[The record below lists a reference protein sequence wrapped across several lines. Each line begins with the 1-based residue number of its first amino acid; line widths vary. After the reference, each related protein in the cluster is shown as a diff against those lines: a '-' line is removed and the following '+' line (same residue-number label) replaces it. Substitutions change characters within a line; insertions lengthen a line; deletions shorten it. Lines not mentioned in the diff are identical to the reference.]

1 MILDVDDVE
10 FGGRAYCAL
19 VQMRPANPD
28 GAADEREPS
37 FEVLH
42 LWIDR
47 PFPLGSKT
55 KPDSLSGCWD
65 EIDPE
70 ENKQAADACIDAF
83 RERNPYHCEW
93 R

>member
-10 FGGRAYCAL
+10 FGGRAYCAC
-19 VQMRPANPD
+19 VQIRPANPD

-42 LWIDR
+42 LWIDNG
-47 PFPLGSKT
+47 PYN
-55 KPDSLSGCWD
+55 WD

-70 ENKQAADACIDAF
+70 ENEQAADACVDAF
-83 RERNPYHCEW
+83 KERHPYHCEW

>member
-10 FGGRAYCAL
+10 FGGRAYCAC

-47 PFPLGSKT
+47 PPNN
-55 KPDSLSGCWD
+55 WD

-70 ENKQAADACIDAF
+70 ENKQAADACVDAF
-83 RERNPYHCEW
+83 RERFPYHCEW

>member
-19 VQMRPANPD
+19 VQMRPANPA
-28 GAADEREPS
+28 GVADEREPS

-42 LWIDR
+42 LWIDNG
-47 PFPLGSKT
+47 PC
-55 KPDSLSGCWD
+55 DWD

-70 ENKQAADACIDAF
+70 ENTQAADACVDAF
-83 RERNPYHCEW
+83 RERFPYHCEW

>member
-1 MILDVDDVE
+1 MILEVDDVE

-19 VQMRPANPD
+19 IQMRPANPD

-47 PFPLGSKT
+47 PP
-55 KPDSLSGCWD
+55 CNWD

-70 ENKQAADACIDAF
+70 ENKQAADACVDAF
-83 RERNPYHCEW
+83 RERFPYHCEW

>member
-10 FGGRAYCAL
+10 FGGRAYCAC

-42 LWIDR
+42 LWRSQAFLLEQR
-47 PFPLGSKT
+47 PPYN
-55 KPDSLSGCWD
+55 WD

-70 ENKQAADACIDAF
+70 ENKQAADACVDAF
-83 RERNPYHCEW
+83 RERFPYHCEW

>member
-10 FGGRAYCAL
+10 FGGRDYCAL

-42 LWIDR
+42 LWIR
-47 PFPLGSKT
+47 SGRSFRGSRLKW
-55 KPDSLSGCWD
+55 PPCNWD

-70 ENKQAADACIDAF
+70 ENKQAADACVDAF
-83 RERNPYHCEW
+83 RERFPYHCEW

>member
-47 PFPLGSKT
+47 PPCLRSAAH
-55 KPDSLSGCWD
+55 SWD

-70 ENKQAADACIDAF
+70 ENKQAADACVDAF
-83 RERNPYHCEW
+83 RERFPYHCEW

>member
-10 FGGRAYCAL
+10 FGGRAYCAC

-47 PFPLGSKT
+47 PPYN
-55 KPDSLSGCWD
+55 WD

-70 ENKQAADACIDAF
+70 ENKQAADACVDAF

>member
-10 FGGRAYCAL
+10 FGGRAYCAC

-47 PFPLGSKT
+47 PPYN
-55 KPDSLSGCWD
+55 WD

>member
-42 LWIDR
+42 LWIDK
-47 PFPLGSKT
+47 PLDQCGR
-55 KPDSLSGCWD
+55 LWD

-70 ENKQAADACIDAF
+70 ENKQAADACVDAF
-83 RERNPYHCEW
+83 RERHPYHCEW